1 LRFKEKNRRKTMLRR
16 PFLLAGTLLPFS
28 LSLSG
33 AAHAHHGWSSFDQD
47 RPLYLE
53 GKVRSVK
60 WQNPHVELVLDI
72 APGLKLPTDLASR
85 SIPAQIAP
93 VDGAALLTKAV
104 TPKRNDK
111 VWEIELAPLTRVDAW
126 KVPEIKP
133 GMTVAL
139 LGFAFKD
146 EKGEAILRA
155 EYLWLNGKTYGL
167 RSNPT

>member
-1 LRFKEKNRRKTMLRR
+1 MHRR
-16 PFLLAGTLLPFS
+16 PFLLAGTLLP
-28 LSLSG
+28 LSLTFSR

-60 WQNPHVELVLDI
+60 WQNPHVELVLEV
-72 APGLKLPTDLASR
+72 PSGLKIPTDLAR
-85 SIPAQIAP
+85 RPIPAQIAP
-93 VDGAALLTKAV
+93 VDGAALLSKAV
-104 TPKRNDK
+104 TPKRSDK
-111 VWEIELAPLTRVDAW
+111 VWEIELAPLTRVEAW

-133 GMTVAL
+133 SMAVAF

-155 EYLWLNGKTYGL
+155 EYVWLNGMTYAL
-167 RSNPT
+167 RSNPA

>member
-1 LRFKEKNRRKTMLRR
+1 MHRR
-16 PFLLAGTLLPFS
+16 PFLLAGTLLP
-28 LSLSG
+28 LSLTISS

-60 WQNPHVELVLDI
+60 WQNPHVELALDI
-72 APGLKLPTDLASR
+72 APGLKLPADLASR
-85 SIPAQIAP
+85 PLPAQIAP
-93 VDGAALLTKAV
+93 VDGAALLSKAV
-104 TPKRNDK
+104 TPKRSDK
-111 VWEIELAPLTRVDAW
+111 VWEIELAPLTRVQAW

-133 GMTVAL
+133 GMAVAL
-139 LGFAFKD
+139 LGFTFKD

-155 EYLWLNGKTYGL
+155 EYVWLNGMTYAL